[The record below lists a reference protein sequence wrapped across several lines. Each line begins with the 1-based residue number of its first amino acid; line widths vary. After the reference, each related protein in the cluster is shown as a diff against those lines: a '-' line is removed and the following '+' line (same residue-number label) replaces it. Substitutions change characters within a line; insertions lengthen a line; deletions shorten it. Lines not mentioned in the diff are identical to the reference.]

1 MDPIIVALVLVG
13 LVAVASVFGVLSKRS
28 LGRSTRIESG
38 DVVNPQRLGFDELGE
53 QATLVQFST
62 EFCARCPGVHRALG
76 EIAGAHPGVRHVDI
90 DLTHRPDIAKRF
102 SVLQTPTTLIL
113 DGSGRV
119 RTRFT
124 GAAPRTAVELELTR
138 LQKEN
143 TRV

>member
-1 MDPIIVALVLVG
+1 
-13 LVAVASVFGVLSKRS
+13 
-28 LGRSTRIESG
+28 
-38 DVVNPQRLGFDELGE
+38 
-53 QATLVQFST
+53 
-62 EFCARCPGVHRALG
+62 
-76 EIAGAHPGVRHVDI
+76 
-90 DLTHRPDIAKRF
+90 
-102 SVLQTPTTLIL
+102 VLQTPPPLIL